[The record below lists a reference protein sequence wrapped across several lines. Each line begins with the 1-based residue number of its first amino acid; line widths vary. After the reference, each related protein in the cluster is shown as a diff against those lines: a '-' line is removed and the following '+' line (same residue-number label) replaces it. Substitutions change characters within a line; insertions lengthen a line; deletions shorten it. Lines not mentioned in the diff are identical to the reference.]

1 MDFISILASPA
12 DKSSSTLSITVRII
26 AGVNKT
32 EVEQKYL
39 ISTWN
44 EELDL
49 VHNTSIFTQV
59 IFGKMPVNILKRSL
73 VSLIFKQASIV

>member
-1 MDFISILASPA
+1 MDLISILASRA

-26 AGVNKT
+26 AGVYKT

-39 ISTWN
+39 ISTSN

-49 VHNTSIFTQV
+49 VHNTSIFIQV